1 MILDALRGYKPIV
14 QVIDNVERNHRL
26 GLLFE
31 FAVGNGSL
39 LVCCSD
45 LESTLEYPEGRQFYK
60 AVLDYMRSDDFH
72 PTVALS
78 LNRLS
83 VLFNEKAEEQLLV
96 RLQNISYEK

>member
-1 MILDALRGYKPIV
+1 V

-31 FAVGNGSL
+31 FAVGQGKL

-60 AVLDYMRSDDFH
+60 AVLDYMRSDDFR
-72 PTVALS
+72 PEVS
-78 LNRLS
+78 L
-83 VLFNEKAEEQLLV
+83 EPGQLV
-96 RLQNISYEK
+96 RLFSERVEEQKIGQLNNISYE